1 MIRLI
6 ELFKIL
12 VMITFFFLFKQRVH
26 SPFAYLSSKIGNCE
40 GVQNLSGKNIIPFT
54 SDEMPFKAKINP
66 ATARSVLC
74 HTLSNEI
81 LNDPTT
87 QVKSGLL
94 ALWFYLHP
102 K

>member
-12 VMITFFFLFKQRVH
+12 VMIFFFLFKQRVH